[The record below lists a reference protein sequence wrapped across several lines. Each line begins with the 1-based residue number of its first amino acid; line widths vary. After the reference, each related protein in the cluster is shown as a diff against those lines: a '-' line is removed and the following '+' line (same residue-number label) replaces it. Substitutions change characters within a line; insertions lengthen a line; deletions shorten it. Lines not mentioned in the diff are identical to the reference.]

1 MRYVNLN
8 VVLADIFKKC
18 STNIRQAEV
27 ISKYMISCAK
37 KPILDIVYATDS
49 YMKTTKTI
57 YRTCMYRPYYLER
70 IDNNEFVVAY
80 NRLPMKNV
88 KSFPLAHLQFY
99 NTLIIDNKKD
109 YTDLGTGLYIHSSD
123 VIGIDDY
130 DRLIKMCIGFNSN
143 LDIDYITDTMPI
155 RSIIRFSKYFKQDIC
170 KMLDIYPFLL
180 DDIFRKATVGD
191 FIKYIKDFKQTHT
204 N

>member
-8 VVLADIFKKC
+8 VVLEDIFKKC

-37 KPILDIVYATDS
+37 KPILDIVYANTDS
-49 YMKTTKTI
+49 YMKTTKMI

-99 NTLIIDNKKD
+99 NTLIIDNEKD

-130 DRLIKMCIGFNSN
+130 DRLIKM
-143 LDIDYITDTMPI
+143 
-155 RSIIRFSKYFKQDIC
+155 
-170 KMLDIYPFLL
+170 
-180 DDIFRKATVGD
+180 
-191 FIKYIKDFKQTHT
+191 
-204 N
+204 